1 MTRFNKTKVVAT
13 IGPASAEPAMLAAMI
28 KSGADV
34 MRING
39 AHGSAREHI
48 KTIRMIRVTAK
59 KLRAPIAILVD
70 LPGPKFRVGVLL
82 KEPVKLET
90 GQVISLVCGKTH
102 QIDEKIPIPNK
113 IHTVVK
119 SGDTV
124 FINDGAVE
132 LRAIK
137 IKGPVIECRV
147 VAGGEVL
154 SHKGINLPG
163 TKLRAPALTRQDLK
177 ILRMVMSEGVDYVA
191 LSFVRNASN
200 INTLRKILR
209 RKAPHIGIIAKIEK
223 PEALEDIDNIID
235 ASDAIMVA
243 RGDLGIE
250 VPYYR
255 LPVIQREILHK
266 CLIAGKPSIIA
277 TQMLESMIHAN
288 KPTRAEATDV
298 AGAVWEGSDAV
309 MLSAETSVGKNPDL
323 AVLAMSQ
330 IAAEAEGDLPHFSCP
345 EFEGSDDIL
354 QACALCKAAV
364 FVAESLKAKAI
375 VTPSRSG
382 RTPLFVSRERP
393 NVMILAPTENENI
406 ARKMA
411 LYWGVMPM
419 ALPTFKT
426 VDELMKHAET
436 AALKSSFIKHGD
448 KIVITSGA
456 HSRKGDITRLLE
468 VRRV

>member
-1 MTRFNKTKVVAT
+1 MIRFNKTKVVAT
-13 IGPASAEPAMLAAMI
+13 IGPASAKPVMLAAMI
-28 KSGADV
+28 RAGADV

-39 AHGSAREHI
+39 AHGSNEEHV
-48 KTIRMIRVTAK
+48 KTIRMIRTTAK
-59 KLRAPIAILVD
+59 RLKAPIAILVD
-70 LPGPKFRVGVLL
+70 LPGPKFRVGVLRRELIKL
-82 KEPVKLET
+82 KT
-90 GQVISLVCGKTH
+90 GQVISLVCGKIH
-102 QIDEKIPIPNK
+102 QSDEKIPIPNK
-113 IHTVVK
+113 IHTAVK
-119 SGDTV
+119 SGDTI

-132 LRAIK
+132 LKAIK
-137 IKGPVIECRV
+137 IKGPTIKCRV
-147 VAGGEVL
+147 IAGGEVL

-163 TKLRAPALTRQDLK
+163 TKLKAPALTKQDLA
-177 ILRMVMSEGVDYVA
+177 ILRMAMAEGVDYVA
-191 LSFVRNASN
+191 LSFVRDASN
-200 INTLRKILR
+200 INTLRKTLR

-250 VPYYR
+250 VPYHK

-266 CLIAGKPSIIA
+266 CLIAGKPSITA
-277 TQMLESMIHAN
+277 TQMMESMIHAN

-309 MLSAETSVGKNPDL
+309 MLSAETSVGQNPDL

-330 IAAEAEGDLPHFSCP
+330 IAAEAEGDLPHFGCP
-345 EFEGSDDIL
+345 ECERADDTL
-354 QACALCKAAV
+354 QAYALCKAAV
-364 FVAESLKAKAI
+364 FVAESIKAKAI

-393 NVMILAPTENENI
+393 NVVILAPTENDNI

-419 ALPTFKT
+419 ALPTFET

-436 AALKSSFIKHGD
+436 AALKSRFIKRGD